1 MVNLSQTTWQ
11 SPPPPI
17 NKILDTPPP
26 PAIQLSP
33 YRTWL
38 LELEQQ
44 EMKPIADLA
53 EPKLPLAGLLI
64 NPKLYAG
71 SKANFYLQ
79 IRLRRL
85 DRGEYTRIK
94 LPESARIGWIKWSR
108 DEKYFTFA
116 LTQGNG
122 LELWVV
128 DVETATPRCL
138 GTSLLLNA
146 TYGTPFRWLDNQTLL
161 CKVRD
166 SKLGEPPEPLKV
178 PIGPAIQLHEG
189 GKAPARTY
197 TNLLQTPH
205 DEALFNYYLS
215 STLVKI
221 DLEGNQTEILS
232 TRLIDEA
239 SPSPNGDYILVTTL
253 HPPFS
258 YQLPVSYFPK
268 TIEVIDGT
276 GELVYQVV
284 DVPLFNP
291 RSSRFD
297 EVRTGR
303 RGVSWRKD
311 RGATL
316 TWVEAEDNGD
326 PGEEVPIRDTLW
338 ELDAPFTGT
347 PRQLW
352 QSELRFRQ
360 VVWGRDDVALV
371 WERWFDTRQQRIW
384 RIYPHAPQ
392 TPPQLICDRSFED
405 RYRDPGSPILKLNAF
420 GKRVLRFTSDGQ
432 GIYWSGRGVSPQ
444 GVYPF
449 LDCLNLETLAVERIW
464 QCADPYYES
473 IFAILDDTA
482 QQRITVRQS
491 QTEPP
496 NFFWYTDTG
505 DRVRLTDYQDPAP
518 EFAGISKEVVRYQRE
533 DGVQLSAQL
542 YLPSGYEP
550 QRDGA
555 LPMLFWVYPQEF
567 KNPEY
572 AGQVS
577 TPVNSFSRPSR
588 DSVLFL
594 LSQGYA
600 VLAGPSLPIVGSGEQ
615 EPNDTYIEQ
624 LIAGAEAAVN
634 YVVNRGVADRERIGI
649 GGHSYGAFT
658 TVNLLAHTN
667 LFKLG
672 IAKSGAYNR
681 TLTPFGFQ
689 GEQRNYWEAAD
700 TYIKMSPFSYLDRV
714 QTPLLLIHG
723 ADDSN
728 PGTYPLQS
736 ERLYEAL
743 KGLGRVVRWVELPL
757 EDHGYRSRE
766 AIGHVLWEMVNWC
779 DRYLQ
784 K

>member
-33 YRTWL
+33 HRTWL

-44 EMKPIADLA
+44 EMKSIADLA

-85 DRGEYTRIK
+85 DGGEYTRIQ
-94 LPESARIGWIKWSR
+94 LPESARIGWIKWSS
-108 DEKYFTFA
+108 DEKYFAFA

-128 DVETATPRCL
+128 DVETATSRRL
-138 GTSLLLNA
+138 GASLLLNA
-146 TYGTPFRWLDNQTLL
+146 TYGIPFRWWDNQTLL

-166 SKLGEPPEPLKV
+166 GKLGEPPEPLKV
-178 PIGPAIQLHEG
+178 PIGPTIQLHEG

-221 DLEGNQTEILS
+221 NLEGNQTEILS

-338 ELDAPFTGT
+338 ELDAPFAGT

-405 RYRDPGSPILKLNAF
+405 RYRDPGSPILKLNAL

-449 LDCLNLETLAVERIW
+449 LDCLNLETLAVNRIW

-496 NFFWYTDTG
+496 NFFWYTG
-505 DRVRLTDYQDPAP
+505 MGNMVRLTDYQDPAP

-600 VLAGPSLPIVGSGEQ
+600 ILAGPSLPIVGSGEQ